1 MAYKSTGKAG
11 KSASGASMSK
21 YDVEV
26 ESRLQ
31 KLEAQAHPTPTGA
44 TQKSNDDRLTALENV
59 VAALQADSHPDRGTT
74 VVDLIPTGEGMT
86 PECQEMY
93 QWYNRVKRLI

>member
-44 TQKSNDDRLTALENV
+44 TQKSNDDRLKALENDV
-59 VAALQADSHPDRGTT
+59 QKLLDSISSGGGGADPRVDKIISHLAQKENID
-74 VVDLIPTGEGMT
+74 DIL
-86 PECQEMY
+86 
-93 QWYNRVKRLI
+93 

>member
-44 TQKSNDDRLTALENV
+44 TQKSNDDRLTALENA

-74 VVDLIPTGEGMT
+74 VGEGMT

>member
-44 TQKSNDDRLTALENV
+44 TQKSNDDRLTALENA
-59 VAALQADSHPDRGTT
+59 VAALQSDSHPDRGTT
-74 VVDLIPTGEGMT
+74 TVTGGDPRVDKIITHLAKKENIDDI
-86 PECQEMY
+86 
-93 QWYNRVKRLI
+93 L

>member
-26 ESRLQ
+26 ESSLQ

-44 TQKSNDDRLTALENV
+44 TQKSNDDRLTALENT
-59 VAALQADSHPDRGTT
+59 VAALQADSHPDRGNT
-74 VVDLIPTGEGMT
+74 VSGEGMT

-93 QWYNRVKRLI
+93 AWYNRVKRLI